1 MGCLAV
7 LRVRLVMMNRGY
19 RGLVNVMVTREVVN
33 MMGLA
38 VLGVWLVMMNR
49 GYRYLAYRI

>member
-1 MGCLAV
+1 MMGSLAV
-7 LRVRLVMMNRGY
+7 LRVMLVMMNRGY
-19 RGLVNVMVTREVVN
+19 NRGLVNVMVTREVVN

-49 GYRYLAYRI
+49 GYRG